1 MANSP
6 PPANITEPLTEFA
19 RLLARYRQ
27 GAGLSQGQLAQA
39 ARISRTYVYH
49 LESGQRTRPSSHAV
63 RALARALELR
73 ADDRRCFYDAAAELT
88 GDIAEQDEEPDEM
101 LDLAHLA
108 QLLVANNAYPAH
120 GLDRLWRISCWNRSA
135 IALFEIDPAMVET
148 RHPHLLAIVFDPAR
162 RSRFVPWEPLARR
175 LVADF
180 KWSTATFTHLPEY
193 KALWRGLRALPDFR
207 RIADVTPAAG
217 IPGPTFL
224 MTIRHSTLGV
234 LALRTASTLFSG
246 VRDQHIISYV
256 PGDAR
261 TLEVYRLM
269 GWQVRDKHD
278 AGG

>member
-1 MANSP
+1 MVDMSSPANS
-6 PPANITEPLTEFA
+6 TEALTEFA
-19 RLLARYRQ
+19 QLLVRYRQ
-27 GAGLSQGQLAQA
+27 NAQLSQGQLAQA

-49 LESGQRTRPSSHAV
+49 LESGRRTHPSAHAV

-73 ADDRRCFYDAAAELT
+73 ADDRRCFYGAAADLT
-88 GDIAEQDEEPDEM
+88 GDIPAQDEEPDEV
-101 LDLAHLA
+101 LDLTHLA

-120 GLDRLWRISCWNRSA
+120 GLDRLWRISCWNRGA
-135 IALFEIDPAMVET
+135 IALFEIEPALVET

-162 RSRFVPWEPLARR
+162 RRRFVPWEPLARR

-180 KWSTATFTHLPEY
+180 KWSTAAFTHLPEY

-224 MTIRHSTLGV
+224 MTIQHGALGP

-256 PGDAR
+256 PGDAH
-261 TLEVYRLM
+261 TLEVYRRM
-269 GWQVRDKHD
+269 GWQVRDRHETS
-278 AGG
+278 A